1 MSVAVSLRIVLVLS
15 LLVPALSACSSSTN
29 SRNIFRDSLSGL
41 NNWGSPKKA
50 SGRSSSSLSASGR
63 GSAAFAGTVQRGTG
77 SFVSSRAPAISP
89 GTTRGGEEGY
99 TLNLVNVPVKDVAK
113 TVLGDTLS
121 VNYVI
126 DPQVNGTMT
135 VQTSSPVSRAALI
148 EIFETALAV
157 NGFALVR
164 KGDNYQILRRTDALG
179 STPAVSVPSVS
190 PSGPGVKVQV
200 IELQFIAA
208 DEMNNILQPI
218 SREGSIVRVDSKR
231 NLLILAG
238 TGADL
243 QAMREA
249 ISVFDVD
256 WMRGMSVALHPLQT
270 SQPAAIAEELDQ
282 IFGNT
287 GENAGK
293 VIRFVPNERLNA
305 ILVITSK
312 PKYLA
317 RAESWITKLDAQA
330 RSNEDQLFVYH
341 IQNRPAQELADVL
354 RAVLAQEN
362 TNVAGSGDGSVAPQL
377 TEVAVSTDGATEA
390 GAVSAGTARASSV
403 VADVENNALLIST
416 TAREY
421 ERIERILR
429 QLDVLPTQVLLE
441 AVIAEVTL
449 NDELNL
455 GMRWFIE
462 SGKMDFGFTDV
473 ASAFFGAAFPG
484 FSWTYATQNIQIT
497 LNALA
502 SITDVN
508 IISTP
513 TLMARNNQQA
523 VLQVGDEVPIV
534 TQQAVDVANTGTVI
548 NSVEMRDTGI
558 ILTVT
563 PRVNRSGRVMLDI
576 EQEVSTVVKTTSS
589 GIDSPT
595 IRQRKIDTQVTVH
608 DGETLA
614 LGGLIQEQN
623 SLTREQVPIL
633 GNIPIIGNAFKN
645 KSDTIV
651 RTELIIFIRPRVVRS
666 VQEARS
672 VTQEFRNQLQFES
685 PITKRRQGKTR
696 RQRDLNR
703 LVY

>member
-1 MSVAVSLRIVLVLS
+1 M
-15 LLVPALSACSSSTN
+15 
-29 SRNIFRDSLSGL
+29 
-41 NNWGSPKKA
+41 
-50 SGRSSSSLSASGR
+50 
-63 GSAAFAGTVQRGTG
+63 
-77 SFVSSRAPAISP
+77 SSRAPAISQ
-89 GTTRGGEEGY
+89 GQTRAGENGY

-113 TVLGDTLS
+113 TVLGDTLA
-121 VNYVI
+121 VNYII
-126 DPQVNGTMT
+126 DPQINGTMT
-135 VQTSSPVSRAALI
+135 VQTSAPVSREALI
-148 EIFETALAV
+148 EIFEMALAV
-157 NGFALVR
+157 NGIALVR
-164 KGDNYQILRRTDALG
+164 QGDSYQILRRSDALG

-218 SREGSIVRVDSKR
+218 SREGSILLVDSKR

-238 TGADL
+238 TSSDL

-256 WMRGMSVALHPLQT
+256 WMRGMSVALHPLHA
-270 SQPAAIAEELDQ
+270 SQPAAIADELDQ

-317 RAESWITKLDAQA
+317 RAENWIDKLDAQA

-362 TNVAGSGDGSVAPQL
+362 TNVAAAGEGAVAPQL
-377 TEVAVSTDGATEA
+377 TAVAVSTDGTIASDAT
-390 GAVSAGTARASSV
+390 GVSAGTARASSV

-473 ASAFFGAAFPG
+473 ASAFFGATFPG
-484 FSWTYATQNIQIT
+484 FSWTYATENVQVT

-513 TLMARNNQQA
+513 TLMARNNQKA

-534 TQQAVDVANTGTVI
+534 TQQAVDVANTGTII

-563 PRVNRSGRVMLDI
+563 PRVNRSGRVMLDV

-614 LGGLIQEQN
+614 LGGLIQEEN
-623 SLTREQVPIL
+623 SLTREQVPLL
-633 GNIPIIGNAFKN
+633 GNIPLIGNAFKN
-645 KSDTIV
+645 KSDKIV

-672 VTQEFRNQLQFES
+672 VTQEFRNQLKFES

-696 RQRDLNR
+696 RQRDINR